1 MVMAKEI
8 LCAFSV
14 DFDAVSVWLGTFGG
28 EKSPSGIS
36 RGMFGGEVGV
46 PRLLKLFQRFGIKTS
61 WFVPGHSIETIPEQT
76 RMIVESGHEIGLHG
90 YTHEDP
96 QAMMAEQEEIVLD
109 RCIEL
114 IGKASGRRPTGYVA
128 RNWEYSSSTLRLLL
142 KKGIKYDHNLMHRD
156 FEPYYVRDGDQ
167 WTAIDYSKHPNKW
180 MKPLVRGKPTRLI
193 CLPGNWR
200 LDDMPP
206 FLFLKRS
213 PNSHGFVSPRNIE
226 RQWRDQFDWV
236 YRECEY
242 AIFIISIHPD
252 VSGRPEVLLML
263 ERLYGHMI
271 RHAGVTFTTLDAM
284 ADDFARRQPT

>member
-1 MVMAKEI
+1 M
-8 LCAFSV
+8 
-14 DFDAVSVWLGTFGG
+14 DGH
-28 EKSPSGIS
+28 
-36 RGMFGGEVGV
+36 
-46 PRLLKLFQRFGIKTS
+46 RLLQAS
-61 WFVPGHSIETIPEQT
+61 EQVDEAAGA
-76 RMIVESGHEIGLHG
+76 R
-90 YTHEDP
+90 
-96 QAMMAEQEEIVLD
+96 QANAPDMPS
-109 RCIEL
+109 R
-114 IGKASGRRPTGYVA
+114 
-128 RNWEYSSSTLRLLL
+128 
-142 KKGIKYDHNLMHRD
+142 
-156 FEPYYVRDGDQ
+156 
-167 WTAIDYSKHPNKW
+167 
-180 MKPLVRGKPTRLI
+180 
-193 CLPGNWR
+193 NWR